1 MSEGR
6 MQRRPYLRFAVAT
19 FVVAVASCGPE
30 SSPESEVGPSWTI
43 VEGTAETGSGVGS
56 EATAPGPVPLAQG
69 AIPLGRFVCTWE
81 AGDAS
86 ASLGY
91 RFGEGVWERLVR
103 EQVTA
108 SGTWTLESSMAET
121 RVLRLSQESGQVTR
135 VALVGVTADSF
146 RLEGAEA
153 LVYVRVEDPSSLPSA
168 AVADGSGTVAG
179 PDDAA
184 SAAMVEGST
193 PPVSAEQGSGLAP
206 PSEAPSLS
214 AGTGSSIRLDLTPT
228 PAVEVSP

>member
-1 MSEGR
+1 MSVGR

-30 SSPESEVGPSWTI
+30 SSPESEVGPNWTI
-43 VEGTAETGSGVGS
+43 VEGTGEAGSGVGS
-56 EATAPGPVPLAQG
+56 EAAAPGPVPVAQG
-69 AIPLGRFVCTWE
+69 AIPLGLFVCTYD

-108 SGTWTLESSMAET
+108 SGTWTLESSVAET
-121 RVLRLSQESGQVTR
+121 RVLRLSQESGPVTR
-135 VALVGVTADSF
+135 LALVGVTADSF

-168 AVADGSGTVAG
+168 AVVDGSGTVPG

-184 SAAMVEGST
+184 LAAVEGST
-193 PPVSAEQGSGLAP
+193 SAASADQGSAPVP
-206 PSEAPSLS
+206 PSDAPSLS
-214 AGTGSSIRLDLTPT
+214 PGTGSSIRLDLTPT
-228 PAVEVSP
+228 PAAEVSP